1 MVFSRSAFVSL
12 QSLLRTADYL
22 KIKGLCELSE
32 NLEETNRFLNATLA
46 TSNRIPQKRAKVSL
60 SAQAAGV
67 HANPMVRSSTIRNH
81 SHSFSNTIE
90 EVDLTK
96 GEYITTTI
104 KDDQPK
110 HDRLTGYGQQNS
122 STPINN
128 KTMASLGMGL
138 GMVSVIEER
147 LRVTPLDQLFDRN
160 FLSSYRTED

>member
-81 SHSFSNTIE
+81 SFSNTIE

-96 GEYITTTI
+96 GEYITKTI
-104 KDDQPK
+104 RDDQPK

-147 LRVTPLDQLFDRN
+147 RRVTPLDQLFDRN
-160 FLSSYRTED
+160 SLSSYRTED